1 MSKCIVC
8 NSKDN
13 VEIFCGNEGF
23 VTDKVGKPLCSH
35 HYNLELFK
43 LMSQALAK
51 EYKMLVKLEPIIKE
65 LCKDE

>member
-1 MSKCIVC
+1 MLRS
-8 NSKDN
+8 S
-13 VEIFCGNEGF
+13 
-23 VTDKVGKPLCSH
+23 CSH